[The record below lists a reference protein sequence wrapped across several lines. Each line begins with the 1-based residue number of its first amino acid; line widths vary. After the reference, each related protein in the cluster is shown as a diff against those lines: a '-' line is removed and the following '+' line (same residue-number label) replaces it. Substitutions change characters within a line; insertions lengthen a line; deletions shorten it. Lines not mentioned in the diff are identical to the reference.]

1 MGTRVDFRASLRAPR
16 FGASLAPEVNL
27 TPLGATMPFRSYFAA
42 LLMLPLSSPINA
54 DTVFDP
60 AMAPR
65 IDAIFAEY
73 AKPGSPGCAFALY
86 ERGRV
91 LYDKGY
97 GLASIEHDV
106 AIDPR
111 QTVFDIG
118 STSKQFTATSILLL
132 AQDGKLALDDSVRKY
147 IPELPGYFDKVT
159 LDHLLN
165 HTGGVRDYIGLL
177 MLGGINIEDH
187 TTDADALQAI
197 ARQQALDFLPGSE
210 HSYSNSGYFLL
221 SLVVKKASGKSLR
234 EFAQERIFAPL
245 GMHQT
250 RILDDHTQVIPHRA
264 TSYEPGPDGTW
275 VLSTSAW
282 EQTGDG
288 QVQTTVRDLARWD
301 ANFHEPKVGGGA
313 LIEQLQQVGILN
325 DGKPITYARGLII
338 DDYRGL
344 RAVSHGGSWMGFRAE
359 LLRFPKP
366 GIAAVALCNVGSS
379 QPWALLR
386 AVADLVL
393 EDQLQAAPEAAAK
406 LASTD
411 ATAEAPLFKP
421 DQYTG
426 TFYGPDQ
433 SLVRRIEHR
442 DGKLWYARD
451 GGQDSE
457 LAYEGDDRFRM
468 LDVPVP
474 AVLQFGYDKDGQR
487 RMTLEMGAQRT
498 VMHAVAPFAPDS
510 DALAAFAGEYES
522 VELDA
527 RWRLVVDG
535 TQLNLHPRRG
545 DALPLSPAFAD
556 AFTGSGLLRFQRNDA
571 GDITGF
577 DINIGRARGI
587 SFRRRV
593 ATSAD

>member
-1 MGTRVDFRASLRAPR
+1 MPLRL
-16 FGASLAPEVNL
+16 F
-27 TPLGATMPFRSYFAA
+27 FAA

-73 AKPGSPGCAFALY
+73 AKPGSPGCAFALF

-106 AIDPR
+106 AIDPK

-118 STSKQFTATSILLL
+118 STSKQFTAASILLL
-132 AQDGKLALDDSVRKY
+132 AQDGKLALNDYVRKY

-187 TTDADALQAI
+187 TTDADALRAI
-197 ARQQALDFLPGSE
+197 ARQRALDFVPGSE

-234 EFAQERIFAPL
+234 EFAQERIFKPL
-245 GMHQT
+245 GMQQT
-250 RILDDHTQVIPHRA
+250 RILDNHTQVVPHRA
-264 TSYEPGPDGTW
+264 SSYEPGPDGVW

-288 QVQTTVRDLARWD
+288 QVQTTVMDLARWD
-301 ANFHEPKVGGGA
+301 ANFYEPKVGGSA
-313 LIEQLQQVGILN
+313 LIEQLQQVGTLN
-325 DGKPITYARGLII
+325 DGKLITYARGLMI

-344 RAVSHGGSWMGFRAE
+344 RSVSHGGSWMGFRAE
-359 LLRFPKP
+359 LLRFPKQ
-366 GIAAVALCNVGSS
+366 GIAAAALCNVGSS
-379 QPWALLR
+379 QPSTLLR
-386 AVADLVL
+386 AVADIVL
-393 EDQLQAAPEAAAK
+393 EDQLQAAPKEAIVPANA
-406 LASTD
+406 D
-411 ATAEAPLFKP
+411 ATTEATGKTPLFKP
-421 DQYTG
+421 DRYTG
-426 TFYGPDQ
+426 TYYGSDQ

-442 DGKLWYARD
+442 DGKLWYVRD
-451 GGQDSE
+451 EEPGSE

-474 AVLQFGYDKDGQR
+474 AVLQFRLDEDGPR
-487 RMTLEMGAQRT
+487 RLTLEMGAQRAA
-498 VMHAVAPFAPDS
+498 MHAVVPFAPDA
-510 DALAAFAGEYES
+510 DALAMFAGEYES

-535 TQLNLHPRRG
+535 TQLSLHPRRG
-545 DALPLSPAFAD
+545 DSMPLSPAFND
-556 AFTGSGLLRFQRNDA
+556 AFTGSGLLLFQRNDA
-571 GDITGF
+571 GNVTGF
-577 DINIGRARGI
+577 SLSIGRARGI
-587 SFRRRV
+587 GFQRHV

>member
-1 MGTRVDFRASLRAPR
+1 
-16 FGASLAPEVNL
+16 
-27 TPLGATMPFRSYFAA
+27 MPFRSRLAA
-42 LLMLPLSSPINA
+42 LLMLPLSSPLHA

-91 LYDKGY
+91 LYEKGY
-97 GLASIEHDV
+97 GLASIEHDL

-177 MLGGINIEDH
+177 MLGGINFQDH
-187 TTDADALQAI
+187 ATDADALRVI
-197 ARQQALDFLPGSE
+197 ARQKALDFVPGSE

-234 EFAQERIFAPL
+234 EFAHERIFAPL

-250 RILDDHTQVIPHRA
+250 RFLDDHAQIIPHRA
-264 TSYEPGPDGTW
+264 TSYAPRPDGTW

-301 ANFHEPKVGGGA
+301 ANFHEPKVGGAA
-313 LIEQLQQVGILN
+313 LIAQLQQVGILN
-325 DGKPITYARGLII
+325 NGKPITYARGLII

-344 RAVSHGGSWMGFRAE
+344 RAVSHGGSWIGFRAE
-359 LLRFPKP
+359 LLRFPST
-366 GIAAVALCNVGSS
+366 GIAAAALCNVGAS
-379 QPWALLR
+379 QPWTLLR
-386 AVADLVL
+386 AVADVVL
-393 EDQLQAAPEAAAK
+393 EDRLQAAPKAAAV
-406 LASTD
+406 AANAD
-411 ATAEAPLFKP
+411 ATSKAMAKAPVFEP
-421 DQYTG
+421 DHYIG
-426 TFYGPDQ
+426 TYFGPDQ
-433 SLVRRIEHR
+433 SLVRRIENR
-442 DGKLWYARD
+442 DGKLWYVRD
-451 GGQDSE
+451 GGRDNE
-457 LAYEGDDRFRM
+457 LAYEGDNRFRM

-474 AVLQFGYDKDGQR
+474 AVLQVVRDKDGQR
-487 RMTLEMGAQRT
+487 RMTLDIGDQRT
-498 VMHAVAPFAPDS
+498 EMHAVAPFAPDAE
-510 DALAAFAGEYES
+510 ALAAFAGEYES

-527 RWRLVVDG
+527 RWRLAVDG
-535 TQLNLHPRRG
+535 TQLKLHPRRG
-545 DALPLSPAFAD
+545 DALPLSPAFTD
-556 AFTGSGLLRFQRNDA
+556 AFTGSGLLRFQRNGN

-577 DINIGRARGI
+577 ELNAGRSRGI
-587 SFRRRV
+587 SFRRR
-593 ATSAD
+593 AETSVD

>member
-1 MGTRVDFRASLRAPR
+1 MS
-16 FGASLAPEVNL
+16 
-27 TPLGATMPFRSYFAA
+27 FRSYFAA
-42 LLMLPLSSPINA
+42 LLMLLLAFPINA

-65 IDAIFAEY
+65 IDALFAEY
-73 AKPGSPGCAFALY
+73 AKPGSPGCALALY

-91 LYDKGY
+91 LYEKGY

-118 STSKQFTATSILLL
+118 STSKQFTAASILLL
-132 AQDGKLALDDSVRKY
+132 AQDGKLSLDDSVRKY

-165 HTGGVRDYIGLL
+165 HTGGVRDYIVLL
-177 MLGGINIEDH
+177 LLGGINMEDR
-187 TTDADALQAI
+187 TTDADALSAI
-197 ARQQALDFLPGSE
+197 ARQQALDFVPGSE

-234 EFAQERIFAPL
+234 EFAKERIFAPL
-245 GMHQT
+245 SMQHT
-250 RILDDHTQVIPHRA
+250 RILDDHTLVIPHRA
-264 TSYEPGPDGTW
+264 ASYEPSADGGW
-275 VLSTSAW
+275 VISTSAW

-288 QVQTTVRDLARWD
+288 QVQTTVMDLARWD
-301 ANFHEPKVGGGA
+301 ANFHEPKVGGRA
-313 LIEQLQQVGILN
+313 LIEQLQQVGTLN
-325 DGKPITYARGLII
+325 DGQPITYARGLIV

-359 LLRFPKP
+359 LLRFPKS
-366 GIAAVALCNVGSS
+366 GMAAAALCNVGSS

-386 AVADLVL
+386 AVADVVL
-393 EDQLQAAPEAAAK
+393 EDQLQAAPKAAAV
-406 LASTD
+406 AANAD
-411 ATAEAPLFKP
+411 ATTAISTKKLSFES

-426 TFYGPDQ
+426 IYFSPDQ
-433 SLVRRIEHR
+433 SLVRRIERR
-442 DGKLWYARD
+442 DGTLWYVRD

-457 LAYEGDDRFRM
+457 LAYEGDDRFNM
-468 LDVPVP
+468 LNVPVP
-474 AVLQFGYDKDGQR
+474 AVLQFGRDKDGQR
-487 RMTLEMGAQRT
+487 SMTLEMGTERT
-498 VMHAVAPFAPDS
+498 AMHAVAPFAPDA
-510 DALAAFAGEYES
+510 DVLAAFAGEYES

-545 DALPLSPAFAD
+545 DALPLSPVFAD

-571 GDITGF
+571 GNITGF
-577 DINIGRARGI
+577 EVDIGRARGMR
-587 SFRRRV
+587 FHRRV
-593 ATSAD
+593 ANSVD